1 MNITFLVYLFSIF
14 SSSFSIGYHRDLYT
28 FYLYSFQ
35 SFVSK
40 LCLFFLFHY
49 NIRCLFLIDIICADF
64 PKNKM
69 RFFLTYNFYSVIYN
83 IRILLSCFIS
93 DNQSLFSITNIFP
106 VANWMER
113 EIFDMFGLIFYSHP
127 DLRRIL
133 TDYGFFGN
141 PLKKDYPLSGFI
153 EVHYDEKYKCVMSNK
168 INFIQ
173 DFRNYSYD
181 LPWSFNY

>member
-1 MNITFLVYLFSIF
+1 
-14 SSSFSIGYHRDLYT
+14 
-28 FYLYSFQ
+28 
-35 SFVSK
+35 
-40 LCLFFLFHY
+40 
-49 NIRCLFLIDIICADF
+49 
-64 PKNKM
+64 
-69 RFFLTYNFYSVIYN
+69 
-83 IRILLSCFIS
+83 
-93 DNQSLFSITNIFP
+93 
-106 VANWMER
+106 MER
-113 EIFDMFGLIFYSHP
+113 EIFDMFGLIFNSHP

-181 LPWSFNY
+181 LP